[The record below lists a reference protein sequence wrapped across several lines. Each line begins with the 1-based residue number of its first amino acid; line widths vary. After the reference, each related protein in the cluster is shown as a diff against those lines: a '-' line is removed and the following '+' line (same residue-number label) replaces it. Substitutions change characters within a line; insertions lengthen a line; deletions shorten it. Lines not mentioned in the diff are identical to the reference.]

1 MVRARLPLSA
11 RTSASFDT
19 YVALESPILE
29 KLGQGEPPYE
39 ALGVTQG
46 LPRLRVG
53 SWMDAAS
60 TYLRMGSEPSR
71 AGHALKW
78 FGIGLLDALGA
89 APAAS
94 HPRPWRDVFDKAEA
108 DSAREQAALVIGDY
122 LADELWGLLW
132 LQRGAF
138 DKARSVTGALGCIA
152 SALAMRLVNEGARPD
167 RAAAE
172 AVLIVETGASQP
184 VWRLII
190 DSAWPT

>member
-1 MVRARLPLSA
+1 
-11 RTSASFDT
+11 
-19 YVALESPILE
+19 
-29 KLGQGEPPYE
+29 
-39 ALGVTQG
+39 
-46 LPRLRVG
+46 
-53 SWMDAAS
+53 
-60 TYLRMGSEPSR
+60 
-71 AGHALKW
+71 
-78 FGIGLLDALGA
+78 
-89 APAAS
+89 
-94 HPRPWRDVFDKAEA
+94 VFDKAEA